1 LKAGVEFGDNRLE
14 IVGHR
19 SACACYFWLGE
30 FEAARSSGD
39 HVHRLYDPE
48 HHGGLVQLTNSDPFT
63 GEGIYRG
70 QFLWMMGYPDQA
82 VAASRATETN
92 ARRRD
97 HPFDVAFALTLGA
110 QLFDYLCDSDALLLR
125 AEDAERIGKESGI
138 ALLGEIMAEISRG
151 VAYLRAGRL
160 AEAATQLGHGIERLM
175 QTGHRIWIWYL
186 RALRAEALAL
196 AGDLEG
202 AWILIEESLVRIEAS
217 EERSHYAEVLR
228 LRGWILILR
237 GEPDQAEAT
246 LRKAIAVARDQQAK
260 SWELRAATTL
270 ARLLASRGAS
280 AEALAVLA
288 PVHDW
293 FTEGRHT
300 KDLKEAAQLLADLRG
315 EQPVKQPNAIRER
328 HDV

>member
-1 LKAGVEFGDNRLE
+1 
-14 IVGHR
+14 
-19 SACACYFWLGE
+19 
-30 FEAARSSGD
+30 
-39 HVHRLYDPE
+39 
-48 HHGGLVQLTNSDPFT
+48 
-63 GEGIYRG
+63 
-70 QFLWMMGYPDQA
+70 
-82 VAASRATETN
+82 
-92 ARRRD
+92 
-97 HPFDVAFALTLGA
+97 
-110 QLFDYLCDSDALLLR
+110 
-125 AEDAERIGKESGI
+125 
-138 ALLGEIMAEISRG
+138 
-151 VAYLRAGRL
+151 L
-160 AEAATQLGHGIERLM
+160 AEAATQLDQGIERLM

-202 AWILIEESLVRIEAS
+202 AWILIEESLARIEAG

-270 ARLLASRGAS
+270 ARLLANRRDS

-288 PVHDW
+288 PVHGW

-300 KDLKEAAQLLADLRG
+300 KDLKEASRLLADLRG
-315 EQPVKQPNAIRER
+315 GRPVDISGSCKEPSPTKEH